1 MTGCTST
8 WMPASRRLSS
18 MLTESTRNGM
28 SSLTM
33 SIAVCGDCQPCCSNV
48 GLYTR
53 TSAVPAARSR
63 PNVQCDSAAP

>member
-1 MTGCTST
+1 MTGWTST

-28 SSLTM
+28 SSLTI

-48 GLYTR
+48 GL
-53 TSAVPAARSR
+53 
-63 PNVQCDSAAP
+63 